1 MAQKYL
7 QKHQLQQEHKQ
18 MLQRAT
24 QMALQ
29 QDRQRVRRRR
39 MARPQPGAPVIKRP
53 RGGESQESGEDHG
66 DQGKDEGKKPELA
79 HVGHSLCLY
88 SVKHVLFLCPPPP
101 QIEWSGAYCFCPVCL
116 FVCLSV
122 CLSVVNFNIC
132 YNFWT
137 VRGRDFIFGM
147 HTPLMMPFQ
156 MTPQCSKLWLNWSH
170 MRLKSWFCDL
180 NLKKELA
187 KSQP

>member
-1 MAQKYL
+1 MSYQMAQKYL

-88 SVKHVLFLCPPPP
+88 
-101 QIEWSGAYCFCPVCL
+101 
-116 FVCLSV
+116 
-122 CLSVVNFNIC
+122 
-132 YNFWT
+132 T
-137 VRGRDFIFGM
+137 GRR
-147 HTPLMMPFQ
+147 P
-156 MTPQCSKLWLNWSH
+156 N
-170 MRLKSWFCDL
+170 
-180 NLKKELA
+180 LA
-187 KSQP
+187 KYQISPMHAFLW